1 LLGENKG
8 LFLYKKGLH
17 AILNKPHCIKTH
29 GKVIMLETISFA
41 QRQRLAYIDFCL
53 LFKGAI
59 YRQDLISKF
68 EVGLSAGSRDFSL
81 YKELAPSNLHYDA
94 TEKRYFQTED
104 FVPLFEHDAK
114 KTLVKLANDISDG
127 FDAIGDIEFPV
138 ESASSLNVPDI
149 FVVAK
154 LVQAIVNNKAVSV
167 IYTSLSSGSNARELV
182 PHSIVDNGQRWHV
195 RAYDRKTSSFRDFV
209 LTRISKVTLKTA
221 PNNAETI
228 NNDTEWQRKIS
239 LELVP
244 HPKNI
249 KHPTAI
255 ELDYGMQNG
264 VLIVPVRAAMAG
276 YLLRRW
282 NVDCT
287 KHASLR
293 TGEYQLWLRNQGL
306 LTHVDNLAIAPGY
319 IAEQTQYG

>member
-1 LLGENKG
+1 
-8 LFLYKKGLH
+8 
-17 AILNKPHCIKTH
+17 
-29 GKVIMLETISFA
+29 MLDTLSYA

-59 YRQDLISKF
+59 HRQDLINRF
-68 EVGLSAGSRDFSL
+68 EVGLSAGSRDFSV
-81 YKELAPSNLHYDA
+81 YKELAPHNLYYDA
-94 TEKRYFQTED
+94 RVKRYFQTD
-104 FVPLFEHDAK
+104 TFSPLFNHDAK
-114 KTLVKLANDISDG
+114 RALIKLANDISDG
-127 FDAIGDIEFPV
+127 FDAIGDIHFPV

-154 LVQAIVNNKAVSV
+154 VVQAIINKKAISI
-167 IYTSLSSGSNARELV
+167 IYTSLSSGSGARELV

-195 RAYDRKTSSFRDFV
+195 RAFDRKSGSFRDFV
-209 LTRISKVTLKTA
+209 LTRISKVSIKDEPQSSECIA
-221 PNNAETI
+221 HDNAWCRMIT
-228 NNDTEWQRKIS
+228 

-244 HPKNI
+244 HPKNV

-255 ELDYGMQNG
+255 ELDYAMDGG
-264 VLIVPVRAAMAG
+264 VLVLAVRAAMAG

-293 TGEYQLWLRNQGL
+293 TGEYQLWLRNQESL
-306 LTHVDNLAIAPGY
+306 LNTDNLAIAPGY
-319 IAEQTQYG
+319 IGEQIAYE

>member
-1 LLGENKG
+1 
-8 LFLYKKGLH
+8 
-17 AILNKPHCIKTH
+17 
-29 GKVIMLETISFA
+29 MLETVSFA

-59 YRQDLISKF
+59 YRQDLITKF
-68 EVGLSAGSRDFSL
+68 AVGLSAGSRDFAL
-81 YKELAPSNLHYDA
+81 YKELAPSNLQYDA
-94 TEKRYFQTED
+94 REKRYFQSDD
-104 FVPLFEHDAK
+104 FIPLFEHDAK
-114 KTLVKLANDISDG
+114 RTLVKLANDISDG
-127 FDAIGDIEFPV
+127 FDAIGDVQFPV

-154 LVQAIVNNKAVSV
+154 LVQAIVNQKAVSV
-167 IYTSLSSGSNARELV
+167 IYTSLSSGSSARELV

-209 LTRISKVTLKTA
+209 LTRISKVTLK
-221 PNNAETI
+221 ETI
-228 NNDTEWQRKIS
+228 DSEENLANDTQWQRKIN

-255 ELDYGMQNG
+255 ELDYAMQNG
-264 VLIVPVRAAMAG
+264 VLTVPVRAAMAG

-293 TGEYQLWLRNQGL
+293 TGEYQLWLRN
-306 LTHVDNLAIAPGY
+306 HVSLADIDNLAIAPGY
-319 IAEQTQYG
+319 LGEQTQYG